1 MVKLRYYIPW
11 AVVSGIFIA
20 IGGGL
25 ISTWDAHSNLGHVFG
40 YQIILAI
47 RGLGMQVV
55 SIPYKTPPPS
65 PLEHHL

>member
-11 AVVSGIFIA
+11 AVASGVFIA
-20 IGGGL
+20 IGAGL
-25 ISTWDAHSNLGHVFG
+25 ISTWDAHSNLGEVFG

-55 SIPYKTPPPS
+55 SMPPLSSTPQP
-65 PLEHHL
+65 HL